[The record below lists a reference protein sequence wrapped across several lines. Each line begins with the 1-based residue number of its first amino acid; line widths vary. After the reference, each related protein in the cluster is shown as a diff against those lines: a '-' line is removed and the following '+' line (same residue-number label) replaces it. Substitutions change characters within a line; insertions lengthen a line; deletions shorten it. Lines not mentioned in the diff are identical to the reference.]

1 MVYQR
6 YMIMNNKRIIFM
18 GTPEI
23 SASVL
28 EGIISAGYNVVAVIA
43 QPDRPVGRKKIMTP
57 VPTKVVAE
65 KYNIPVYQPLKI
77 RKEYEFV
84 DELHPDVI
92 ITLAYGQIV
101 PQGLLDIP
109 PLGCLNL
116 HGSLLPKYRGA
127 APIQYALMN
136 NDKVTGM
143 TLMKMVKE
151 MDAGE
156 MYATE
161 EVVIADEDNSTSLF
175 IKMGEAALK
184 LILRELP
191 IILAGELKGVPQD
204 ESLVNF
210 APSIKPEEEKLDL
223 NKSKEELQ
231 GYIRA
236 LSDVPGAYLYL
247 DNLKLKIYRS
257 QIVSDEVS
265 REVGEIIKADKKGL
279 HLQAKNGVLALLDIQ
294 LEGKK
299 RMDYMSFINGHP
311 HLLGE
316 RLK

>member
-1 MVYQR
+1 
-6 YMIMNNKRIIFM
+6 MNNKRIVFM

-28 EGIISAGYNVVAVIA
+28 EGIISSGYNVVAVIA
-43 QPDRPVGRKKIMTP
+43 QPDRPVGRKKILMP
-57 VPTKVVAE
+57 VPTKVVATNH
-65 KYNIPVYQPLKI
+65 NIPVYQPLKV

-84 DELHPDVI
+84 NELHPDVI

-136 NDKVTGM
+136 NDEVTGM

-156 MYATE
+156 MYAKE
-161 EVVIADEDNSTSLF
+161 EVEIDPSDNSTSLF
-175 IKMGEAALK
+175 KKMGDAALR

-191 IILAGELKGVPQD
+191 NILEGKLVGTPQD
-204 ESLVNF
+204 ESLVSF

-223 NKSKEELQ
+223 IKSKEEVH

-247 DNLKLKIYRS
+247 EGLKFKIYRS
-257 QIVSDEVS
+257 EIVSDEILG
-265 REVGEIIKADKKGL
+265 EVGEIVKADKKGL
-279 HLQAKNGVLALLDIQ
+279 HLQTKNGVLALLDVQ

-311 HLLGE
+311 NLLNE
-316 RLK
+316 KLQ

>member
-1 MVYQR
+1 
-6 YMIMNNKRIIFM
+6 M

-23 SASVL
+23 SATVL
-28 EGIISAGYNVVAVIA
+28 EGIISSGYNVVAVIA
-43 QPDRPVGRKKIMTP
+43 QPDRPVGRKKILMP
-57 VPTKVVAE
+57 VPTKEVAIRH
-65 KYNIPVYQPLKI
+65 NIPVYQPIKI

-84 DELHPDVI
+84 KELNPDVI

-161 EVVIADEDNSTSLF
+161 EVEIAEEDNSTSLF
-175 IKMGEAALK
+175 KKMGDAALR
-184 LILRELP
+184 LILKELP
-191 IILAGELKGVPQD
+191 NILEGKLVGVPQD
-204 ESLVNF
+204 ESLVSF
-210 APSIKPEEEKLDL
+210 SPSIKPEEEKLDL
-223 NKSKEELQ
+223 NKSKEELH
-231 GYIRA
+231 GYIKA

-247 DNLKLKIYRS
+247 EGLKFKVYRS
-257 QIVSDEVS
+257 SIVSDELIGK
-265 REVGEIIKADKKGL
+265 VGEIVKADKKGL
-279 HLQAKNGVLALLDIQ
+279 HLQTKNGVLSLLDVQ

-311 HLLGE
+311 NLLHE
-316 RLK
+316 LLQ

>member
-1 MVYQR
+1 
-6 YMIMNNKRIIFM
+6 MNKKRIIFM

-23 SASVL
+23 SATVL
-28 EGIISAGYNVVAVIA
+28 EGIISSGYNVVAVIA
-43 QPDRPVGRKKIMTP
+43 QPDRPVGRKKILMP
-57 VPTKVVAE
+57 VPTKEVALRH
-65 KYNIPVYQPLKI
+65 NIPVYQPIKI

-84 DELHPDVI
+84 KELNPDVI

-156 MYATE
+156 MYAIE
-161 EVVIADEDNSTSLF
+161 EVIIEESDNSTSLF
-175 IKMGEAALK
+175 KKMGEAALR

-191 IILAGELKGVPQD
+191 NILEGRLVGTPQD
-204 ESLVNF
+204 ESMVSF

-223 NKSKEELQ
+223 NKSKEELH

-247 DNLKLKIYRS
+247 EGLKFKIYRS
-257 QIVSDEVS
+257 SIVSDELIGK
-265 REVGEIIKADKKGL
+265 VGEIVKADKKGL
-279 HLQAKNGVLALLDIQ
+279 HLQTKNGVLALLDVQ

-311 HLLGE
+311 NLLHE
-316 RLK
+316 LLQ

>member
-1 MVYQR
+1 
-6 YMIMNNKRIIFM
+6 MNNKRIIFM

-23 SASVL
+23 SATVL
-28 EGIISAGYNVVAVIA
+28 EGIISSGYNVVAVIA
-43 QPDRPVGRKKIMTP
+43 QPDRPVGRKKILMP
-57 VPTKVVAE
+57 VPTKEVAIRH
-65 KYNIPVYQPLKI
+65 NIPVYQPIKI

-84 DELHPDVI
+84 KELNPDVI

-161 EVVIADEDNSTSLF
+161 EVEIAEEDNSTSLF
-175 IKMGEAALK
+175 KKMGDAALR
-184 LILRELP
+184 LILKELP
-191 IILAGELKGVPQD
+191 NILEGKLVGVPQD
-204 ESLVNF
+204 ESLVSF
-210 APSIKPEEEKLDL
+210 SPSIKPEEEKLDL
-223 NKSKEELQ
+223 NKSKEELH
-231 GYIRA
+231 GYIKA

-247 DNLKLKIYRS
+247 EGLKFKVYRS
-257 QIVSDEVS
+257 SIVSDELIGK
-265 REVGEIIKADKKGL
+265 VGEIVKADKKGL
-279 HLQAKNGVLALLDIQ
+279 HLQTKNGVLSLLDVQ

-311 HLLGE
+311 NLLHE
-316 RLK
+316 LLQ

>member
-1 MVYQR
+1 
-6 YMIMNNKRIIFM
+6 MNNKRIIFM

-23 SASVL
+23 SATVL
-28 EGIISAGYNVVAVIA
+28 EGIISSGYNVVGVIA
-43 QPDRPVGRKKIMTP
+43 QPDRPVGRKKILMP
-57 VPTKVVAE
+57 VPTKEVALRHD
-65 KYNIPVYQPLKI
+65 IPVYQPIKI
-77 RKEYEFV
+77 RKEYGFV
-84 DELHPDVI
+84 KELNPDVI

-161 EVVIADEDNSTSLF
+161 EVIIEESDNSTSLF
-175 IKMGEAALK
+175 KKMGEAALR

-191 IILAGELKGVPQD
+191 NILEGRLVGVPQD
-204 ESLVNF
+204 ESMVSF

-223 NKSKEELQ
+223 NKSKEELN

-247 DNLKLKIYRS
+247 EGLKFKIYRS
-257 QIVSDEVS
+257 SIVSDELIGK
-265 REVGEIIKADKKGL
+265 VGEIVKADKKGL
-279 HLQAKNGVLALLDIQ
+279 HLQTKNGVLALLDVQ

-311 HLLGE
+311 NLLHE
-316 RLK
+316 LLQ

>member
-1 MVYQR
+1 
-6 YMIMNNKRIIFM
+6 MNNKRIVFM

-28 EGIISAGYNVVAVIA
+28 EGIISSGYNVVAVIA
-43 QPDRPVGRKKIMTP
+43 QPDRPVGRKKVLMP
-57 VPTKVVAE
+57 VPTKVVATNH
-65 KYNIPVYQPLKI
+65 NIPVYQPLKI

-84 DELHPDVI
+84 NELHPDVI

-116 HGSLLPKYRGA
+116 HGSSLPKYRGA

-156 MYATE
+156 MYAKE
-161 EVVIADEDNSTSLF
+161 EVEIDPSDNSTSLF
-175 IKMGEAALK
+175 KKMGDAALR

-191 IILAGELKGVPQD
+191 NILEGKLVGTPQD
-204 ESLVNF
+204 ESLVSF

-223 NKSKEELQ
+223 IKSKEELH

-247 DNLKLKIYRS
+247 EGLKFKIYRS
-257 QIVSDEVS
+257 EIISDEILG
-265 REVGEIIKADKKGL
+265 EVGEIVKADKKGL
-279 HLQAKNGVLALLDIQ
+279 HLQTKNGVLALLDVQ

-311 HLLGE
+311 NLLHE
-316 RLK
+316 KLQ

>member
-1 MVYQR
+1 
-6 YMIMNNKRIIFM
+6 M

-23 SASVL
+23 SATVL
-28 EGIISAGYNVVAVIA
+28 EGIISSGYNVVAVIA
-43 QPDRPVGRKKIMTP
+43 QPDRPVGRKKILMP
-57 VPTKVVAE
+57 VPTKEVALRH
-65 KYNIPVYQPLKI
+65 NIPVYQPIKI

-84 DELHPDVI
+84 KELNPDVI

-161 EVVIADEDNSTSLF
+161 EVIIEESDNSTSLF
-175 IKMGEAALK
+175 KKMGEAALR

-191 IILAGELKGVPQD
+191 NILEGRLVGVPQD
-204 ESLVNF
+204 ESMVSF

-223 NKSKEELQ
+223 NKSKEELH

-247 DNLKLKIYRS
+247 EGLKFKIYRS
-257 QIVSDEVS
+257 SIVSDELIGK
-265 REVGEIIKADKKGL
+265 VGEIVKADKKGL
-279 HLQAKNGVLALLDIQ
+279 HLQTKNGVLALLDVQ

-299 RMDYMSFINGHP
+299 RMDYMSFINGHLN
-311 HLLGE
+311 LLHE
-316 RLK
+316 LLQ